1 MTTAMTGTCL
11 KVSQRPEL
19 PSHEV
24 LSQLARDDPEAYEAL
39 RRELI
44 EGFIKSAPERLK
56 DRLNGIQFQVDSL
69 RYLSRG
75 SALGATVRI
84 YKLMWESFH
93 SLNHNWQDLV
103 RIRDEYEHRQVPSLA
118 AAWVPVTS
126 ARILEFRPRC
136 EARNEGAG

>member
-1 MTTAMTGTCL
+1 MNTSTT
-11 KVSQRPEL
+11 PEL

-39 RRELI
+39 RRELV
-44 EGFIKSAPERLK
+44 EGFIQSAPERLK

-84 YKLMWESFH
+84 YKLMWKSFH

-103 RIRDEYEHRQVPSLA
+103 RIRDEYEHRQVPNLA
-118 AAWVPVTS
+118 AAWVAPSS
-126 ARILEFRPRC
+126 ARVLEFRPRC
-136 EARNEGAG
+136 EARSEGAG